1 MVEAPLDLFKI
12 KVEVVLVNTSPIES
26 IGDRW

>member
-1 MVEAPLDLFKI
+1 MVEAPLEFFKI